1 MVTTARCAWRTS
13 SRLTVARAP
22 RIIHHMMKSSHVVVV
37 GAGPTG
43 LAVAGELA
51 LAGVPCTLLEKR
63 ANVPNITR
71 AFGVNARTLELLD
84 ARGMADEVI
93 ARGFKVTS
101 AQPNIGA
108 FISLTRLDSRFRY
121 ILIVPQSGTEDVLER
136 RCLELGVRIVRGA
149 EVVGLAQDDEGV
161 DVRVEGPSGPMT
173 ERASY
178 VVACD
183 GAHSRVRSELG
194 AEFVGE
200 RYDVNLLLADVRLS
214 EDPGDV
220 VFARA
225 NAAGLQLLIPFGDGY
240 HRSISFLHGTP
251 PEGEPT
257 LEEVRAASRQITGS
271 DYGMRDARWM
281 SRFTSERKQ
290 ARHYRFG
297 RVFLAGDAAHV
308 HSPAGAQGM
317 NTGIGDAMNLGW
329 KLAAAVRGT
338 APSWLLDSYESER
351 HPVGAEVLAVTDR
364 LFRLTLIKS
373 GALQRL
379 VRLVVAT
386 ALRVEAVQRVPRT
399 FLSGLGVA
407 YEPRG
412 TAPHPLAGKRVP
424 DLTLDGVRLAEAL
437 RRGRFVLVDTTPSG
451 TAAREAAERYG
462 DRIAV
467 LAGTPKDGDRVPSV
481 LLVRP
486 DAYVAWAGEPGSA
499 GAALA
504 EWCAV

>member
-1 MVTTARCAWRTS
+1 
-13 SRLTVARAP
+13 
-22 RIIHHMMKSSHVVVV
+22 MMNNAGQVIVV

-43 LAVAGELA
+43 LALAAELA
-51 LAGVPCTLLEKR
+51 LAGVQCTVLEKR

-84 ARGMADEVI
+84 ARGLADEVI
-93 ARGFKVTS
+93 ARGFQVAA

-108 FISLTRLDSRFRY
+108 FIDLTRLDSRFAY
-121 ILIVPQSGTEDVLER
+121 ILIVPQSGTETVLEQ
-136 RCLELGVRIVRGA
+136 RCLELGVRIARGA
-149 EVVGLAQDDEGV
+149 EVVGIAQDDEGV

-178 VVACD
+178 IVACD

-194 AEFVGE
+194 AEFTGS

-214 EDPGDV
+214 EDPGEI

-225 NAAGLQLLIPFGDGY
+225 NAVGLQLLIPFGDGY
-240 HRSISFLHGTP
+240 HRSISFLHGAE

-257 LEEVRAASRQITGS
+257 LEEVRETSRRIAGR

-281 SRFTSERKQ
+281 ARFISERKQ

-329 KLAAAVRGT
+329 KLAAAVHGT
-338 APSWLLDSYESER
+338 APPWLLDSYESER
-351 HPVGAEVLAVTDR
+351 HPVGAEVLAFTDR
-364 LFRLTLIKS
+364 IFRLTLIKS
-373 GALQRL
+373 SVLQRL
-379 VRLVVAT
+379 VRFLAAT
-386 ALRVEAVQRVPRT
+386 ALRIEAIQRVPRT
-399 FLSGLGVA
+399 FLSGVGIS

-412 TAPHPLAGKRVP
+412 AAPHPLAGKRAP
-424 DLTLDGVRLAEAL
+424 DVTLDGVRLAEVL
-437 RRGRFVLVDTTPSG
+437 RSGRFVLVDTTPSAA
-451 TAAREAAERYG
+451 TAREAEERYG
-462 DRIAV
+462 NRIAV
-467 LAGTPKDGDRVPSV
+467 LAGTPKDPGLPAVM
-481 LLVRP
+481 LVRP
-486 DAYVAWAGEPGSA
+486 DSYVAWAGEPPSA
-499 GAALA
+499 GRALA
-504 EWCAV
+504 EWCGP